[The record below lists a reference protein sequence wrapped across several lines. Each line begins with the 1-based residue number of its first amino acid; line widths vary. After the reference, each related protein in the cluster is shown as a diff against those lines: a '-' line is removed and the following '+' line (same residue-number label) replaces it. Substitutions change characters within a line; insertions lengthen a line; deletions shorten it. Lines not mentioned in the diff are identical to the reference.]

1 MSDPMPPTGASPTL
15 QPAQA
20 VPPAGHAGPSTGPP
34 GVPQQ
39 PPGAPYPRRKRRST
53 LLVVLLIMCAL
64 ALVVSVAVNL
74 AFVSDFGLGLESA
87 GAMKKTVTRS
97 GERSQTVAVY
107 AVDGI
112 LHDQAVARFRQF
124 YNTVAGDDD
133 VQAVVLRVNSP
144 GGGVTASD
152 QICEMVKDL
161 RSAGKKVVVSMGAVA
176 ASGGYYISAPA
187 DEIYAEAT
195 TVTGSIGVLAWWVAL
210 KGTLDKIGAEP
221 VIIKSSHAEGWK
233 DAWGGFDPPHDY
245 QRQHIQDVL
254 DKMQERFEE
263 VVQAGRGKRL
273 NPQPAS
279 YEIPPSREG
288 AQPIRHNETEPFN
301 GKIYLAERALELG
314 LIDRIGYQDAAIQR
328 AANLAGLKD
337 ERVVR
342 YSRRRTFMET
352 LMDSRTDASFKLDR
366 RLFESLRTPRLMM
379 LWQVD

>member
-15 QPAQA
+15 QPAQS

-288 AQPIRHNETEPFN
+288 AQPVRHNETEPFN

>member
-1 MSDPMPPTGASPTL
+1 MSDPLPPTGASPTL

-20 VPPAGHAGPSTGPP
+20 VPPAGYAGPSTGPP

-39 PPGAPYPRRKRRST
+39 PPGPPFPRRKRRST

-64 ALVVSVAVNL
+64 GLVVSVAVNL
-74 AFVSDFGLGLESA
+74 AFVSDLGLGMESA

-97 GERSQTVAVY
+97 GDSSQTVAVY
-107 AVDGI
+107 VVEGV
-112 LHDQAVARFRQF
+112 LLEPAVARFRQF
-124 YNTVAGDDD
+124 YNTVADDD
-133 VQAVVLRVNSP
+133 DIQAVVLRVNSP

-161 RSAGKKVVVSMGAVA
+161 RSGGKKVVVSMGAVA

-195 TVTGSIGVLAWWVAL
+195 TVTGSIGVIAGWVAV
-210 KGTLDKIGAEP
+210 KGTLDKIGAEL

-233 DAWGGFDPPHDY
+233 DAWRGLAPPHDY
-245 QRQHIQDVL
+245 QRRHIRDVL

-279 YEIPPSREG
+279 YEIPPTREG
-288 AQPIRHNETEPFN
+288 AQPVRHEETEPFN

-314 LIDRIGYQDAAIQR
+314 LIDRIGYEDAAIQR

-342 YSRRRTFMET
+342 YSRRKTFMET
-352 LMDSRTDASFKLDR
+352 LMDSQADASLKLDR
-366 RLFESLRTPRLMM
+366 RLLESLRTPRLMM

>member
-288 AQPIRHNETEPFN
+288 AQPVRHNETEPFN

-366 RLFESLRTPRLMM
+366 RLLESLRTPRLMM